1 MEDFIQALSV
11 VAFSTIKFLTGV
23 TASLVMQ
30 QGLFLSYLYTVG
42 GGFIGVLA
50 FTFAGDSI
58 AKWFDGLFPNRKRK
72 KFSTWKRVIVKI
84 RRTFGLPGVAML
96 TPILSIPIGI
106 FLSLSL
112 TKNKWRIAFFMF
124 ISFLIWATFIFV
136 PYYLFEI
143 NISELVKSLFQ

>member
-1 MEDFIQALSV
+1 MEDFLSALLV
-11 VAFSTIKFLTGV
+11 IAFSTVKFLTGV
-23 TASLVMQ
+23 TASLVAH
-30 QGLFLSYLYTVG
+30 QGLIPSYIYTVG
-42 GGFIGVLA
+42 GGVLGVFI
-50 FTFAGDSI
+50 FSYAGEHV
-58 AKWFDGLFPNRKRK
+58 AKWFDSLFPNRKRK
-72 KFSTWKRVIVKI
+72 KFSTWKRFIVKI
-84 RRTFGLPGVAML
+84 KKTFGLPGVAML

-143 NISELVKSLFQ
+143 NIGEAIKSLL